1 MPRRKIAGPPQEG
14 LVWEAF
20 LRYWHKGGGQISAIG
35 VFGGAHRKNG
45 RVNVGDSNSHRAM
58 AWRAFYAGYMMITT
72 RLRA

>member
-1 MPRRKIAGPPQEG
+1 MRVCASSTMPRRKIAGPPQEG

-20 LRYWHKGGGQISAIG
+20 LRYWANVGDSNS
-35 VFGGAHRKNG
+35 HRAMAA
-45 RVNVGDSNSHRAM
+45 NVGDSNSHRAM